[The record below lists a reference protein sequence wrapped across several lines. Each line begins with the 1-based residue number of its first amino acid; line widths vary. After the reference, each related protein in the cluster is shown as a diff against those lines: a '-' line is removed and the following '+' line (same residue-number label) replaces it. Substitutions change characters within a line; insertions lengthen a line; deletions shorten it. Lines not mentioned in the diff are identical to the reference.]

1 MKRCTFLCRL
11 APPLFHLGEVVV
23 VVVVVKG
30 HLAKIRRETK
40 KIQRGEKM
48 EEMTNMHNPTSQ
60 CFCQEAT

>member
-1 MKRCTFLCRL
+1 MATDSILL
-11 APPLFHLGEVVV
+11 HVGEVVVV

-48 EEMTNMHNPTSQ
+48 EEGD
-60 CFCQEAT
+60 QEIWQDT